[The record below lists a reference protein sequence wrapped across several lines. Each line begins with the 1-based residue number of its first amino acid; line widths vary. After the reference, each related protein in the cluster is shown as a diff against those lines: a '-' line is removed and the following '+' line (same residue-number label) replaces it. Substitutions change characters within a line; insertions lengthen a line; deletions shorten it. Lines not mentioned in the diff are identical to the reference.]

1 MSKSLVY
8 KEADFDIL
16 TGDDTG
22 DSRVAYLFESNDRKI
37 QANFFFL
44 PGDVQTR
51 GLIFEGGD
59 PEACFDI
66 AYPFANPIGNPQKIP
81 EPDKILRTVI
91 RKLKRGEYE

>member
-1 MSKSLVY
+1 MSKLLVY
-8 KEADFDIL
+8 KEEDFTIL

-22 DSRVAYLFESNDRKI
+22 DSRIAYLFESSDGKI

-44 PGDVQTR
+44 PGNVQTR

-59 PEACFDI
+59 PEVCFDI
-66 AYPFANPIGNPQKIP
+66 TYPYVNPVGNPQEVP